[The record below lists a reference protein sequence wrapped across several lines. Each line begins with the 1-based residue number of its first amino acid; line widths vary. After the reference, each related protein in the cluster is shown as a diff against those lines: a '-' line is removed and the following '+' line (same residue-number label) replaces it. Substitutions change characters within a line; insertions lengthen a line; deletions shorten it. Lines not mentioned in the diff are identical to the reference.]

1 MDIRQDDFNGTL
13 PVVMGPSPPNYGG
26 IKLVASIWSMWFV
39 ASAFLGARCYCKFRR
54 HMGLWWD
61 DGILIAA
68 WVGFHEPIRR
78 SWEMSFL
85 INDNRLASL

>member
-1 MDIRQDDFNGTL
+1 MDQGGPNNANGTM
-13 PVVMGPSPPNYGG
+13 PVMGAIPPNYGG
-26 IKLVASIWSMWFV
+26 IRLVASIWSMWVV

-68 WVGFHEPIRR
+68 WVSSHTNLWNR
-78 SWEMSFL
+78 SGRTEL
-85 INDNRLASL
+85 Y